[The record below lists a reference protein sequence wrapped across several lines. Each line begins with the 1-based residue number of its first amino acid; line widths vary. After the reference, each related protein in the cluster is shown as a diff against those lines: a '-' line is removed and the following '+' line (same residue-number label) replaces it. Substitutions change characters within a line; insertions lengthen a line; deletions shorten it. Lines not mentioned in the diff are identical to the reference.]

1 MPGPIVI
8 AGQVETL
15 KLDYE
20 KEHMLDPILIS
31 RQMETLSRL

>member
-8 AGQVETL
+8 AGQVETF

-20 KEHMLDPILIS
+20 KQHVFGSII
-31 RQMETLSRL
+31 TNGN